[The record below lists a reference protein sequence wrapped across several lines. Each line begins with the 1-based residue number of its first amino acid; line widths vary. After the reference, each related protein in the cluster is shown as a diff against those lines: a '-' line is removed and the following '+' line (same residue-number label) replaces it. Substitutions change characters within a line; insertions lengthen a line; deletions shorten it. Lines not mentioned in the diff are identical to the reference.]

1 MGSCLEASRDSEKTL
16 QLDEGNFGLEE
27 WQRWDEELV
36 DEFGRWLARL
46 AKALV
51 VLLLAVFA
59 GAAIGW

>member
-1 MGSCLEASRDSEKTL
+1 MGSGLEASRDSEKTL

>member
-1 MGSCLEASRDSEKTL
+1 MGSCLETSRDSEKTL